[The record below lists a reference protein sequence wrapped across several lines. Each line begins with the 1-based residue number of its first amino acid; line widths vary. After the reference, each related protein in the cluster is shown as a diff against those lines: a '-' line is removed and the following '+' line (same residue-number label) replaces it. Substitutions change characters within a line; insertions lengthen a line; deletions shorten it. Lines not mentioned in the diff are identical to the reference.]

1 MSKKP
6 LLDLQHPWFIPLWR
20 RVAVTAVCLFWT
32 VMEILIGGPFWLMLF
47 GALTVY
53 CVYSF
58 FVAFHPRLEETRPS
72 EDPKP

>member
-1 MSKKP
+1 MSRKP

-20 RVAVTAVCLFWT
+20 RVAVTAVCLFGT
-32 VMEILIGGPFWLMLF
+32 VMEIFVGGPFWLLLF
-47 GALTVY
+47 GAITIY

-58 FVAFHPRLEETRPS
+58 FFAFNPRPP